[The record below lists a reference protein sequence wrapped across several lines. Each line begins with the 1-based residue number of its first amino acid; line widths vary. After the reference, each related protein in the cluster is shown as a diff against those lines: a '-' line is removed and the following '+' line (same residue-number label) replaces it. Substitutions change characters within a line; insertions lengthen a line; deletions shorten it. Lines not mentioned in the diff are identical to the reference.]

1 MSNIM
6 VFPSCNASD
15 PQKNIDCPITRMI
28 LEELNY
34 ISSDKVMIHCI
45 INRMCTFISTLDFDM
60 GVDIE
65 VTDLTD
71 DEIQKVIPPIQALQ
85 ERFDAV
91 IANIISERILY
102 EIKLYHLEKNN

>member
-15 PQKNIDCPITRMI
+15 PTKNIDCPITRMI

-34 ISSDKVMIHCI
+34 ISSDKIMIHCI
-45 INRMCTFISTLDFDM
+45 INRMSTFISTLDFDM

-71 DEIQKVIPPIQALQ
+71 DEIKKVIPAIQALQ

-91 IANIISERILY
+91 IADIISERILY
-102 EIKLYHLEKNN
+102 EIKLYHIEKNN